1 MKEKMHPIFPGR
13 SEEWKE
19 WMQERQEGEQARS
32 GLKDENVEG
41 GVVDNFISF
50 RVNQSAPSKT
60 LPKALFV
67 VAQRSVNVV

>member
-1 MKEKMHPIFPGR
+1 
-13 SEEWKE
+13 
-19 WMQERQEGEQARS
+19 MQERQEGEQARS

>member
-1 MKEKMHPIFPGR
+1 
-13 SEEWKE
+13 
-19 WMQERQEGEQARS
+19 MQERQEGEQARS
-32 GLKDENVEG
+32 GLKDENVEGRG

>member
-1 MKEKMHPIFPGR
+1 
-13 SEEWKE
+13 
-19 WMQERQEGEQARS
+19 MQERQEGEQARS
-32 GLKDENVEG
+32 GLKDENVEGRGGG